1 MYYIGGSPTRKTNKR
16 QRRIGRRARES
27 YVRTARTQMP
37 ITNLRTALSQI
48 RSFDANGKRRQARS
62 LFHIRNLA
70 SQVRAGRRSLAITL

>member
-1 MYYIGGSPTRKTNKR
+1 MGGSPTRRANER

-27 YVRTARTQMP
+27 YVRTARTQIP

-48 RSFDANGKRRQARS
+48 RSFNVNGKRRQVKS

-70 SQVRAGRRSLAITL
+70 RSQVRAEKRSLAMTF